1 MSSITKISP
10 VQSGGYLPQFEIAAS
25 YKRWHPLFSEQIT
38 DLSLFRFQYNYKPLL
53 VYFYEQ
59 DWGDIATGHLR
70 QLHNISGQ
78 LHLKGTNLLIITS
91 ASRESLTYLSW
102 KEIWSLRTY
111 HDPQNELASILKIYS
126 DDYPS
131 WNTYSGINENIALPA
146 LYLLDHSR
154 QVAFA
159 FPNEYLSANLP
170 LREVFAA
177 LDNISTLK
185 SDQQSA

>member
-10 VQSGGYLPQFEIAAS
+10 VQSGGYLPQFDIAAN
-25 YKRWHPLFSEQIT
+25 YKHWHPLFNEQIT
-38 DLSLFRFQYNYKPLL
+38 DLFLHRFQYNYKPLL

-59 DWGDIATGHLR
+59 AWGDIATGHLR
-70 QLHNISGQ
+70 QLHHISGQ

-91 ASRESLTYLSW
+91 ASRDSLTYLSW

-159 FPNEYLSANLP
+159 FPNEYFSANLP
-170 LREVFAA
+170 LREVFAT